1 MTACTFLLNR
11 GDLVTNDRRM
21 DRALSGKTDVHFLP
35 SVTFTTR
42 YISTNTFNRQLSH
55 FSIIVYLQYKWTL
68 HPHEVLFQ
76 SETRAR
82 VGGRLGNRT
91 SPGFETG
98 TLCSTVTMKTRLF
111 RGTVTVFAAIMVV
124 SQYAVMSRKKYHLLV
139 GESSAD
145 SPQCSVSA
153 QYLAYLG
160 QSQFNLSSQLN
171 TMCCAL
177 SCDLLSSAVLQP
189 LGILNRLTLIVMQ
202 VRLTWSPPH
211 KI

>member
-1 MTACTFLLNR
+1 
-11 GDLVTNDRRM
+11 M
-21 DRALSGKTDVHFLP
+21 DT
-35 SVTFTTR
+35 
-42 YISTNTFNRQLSH
+42 
-55 FSIIVYLQYKWTL
+55 

-145 SPQCSVSA
+145 SPQCSVSGI
-153 QYLAYLG
+153 LRSESV
-160 QSQFNLSSQLN
+160 QSQQPIKHYVLCSQLRF
-171 TMCCAL
+171 AL
-177 SCDLLSSAVLQP
+177 ISCSPASRYIKQTHPNSNASPSNMIPATQDLVTYVYQVLV
-189 LGILNRLTLIVMQ
+189 GQ
-202 VRLTWSPPH
+202 VRPRLCSSGFKLLTGRLKYISSMSQ
-211 KI
+211 IVIR